1 TADKHLL
8 NQSAGIQS
16 QGSIHITARQFTNE
30 KTVFET
36 GWTTRNENHSMA
48 IDPLPEENYYSAT
61 RKFTREIK
69 TGAILQETA
78 AAQVLAGKDI
88 TIDAAVINRYSTI
101 AAGGDLTIRGPSLEN
116 YGYQGTRITTDVG
129 TDTHRYKWRKHRKFH
144 HNCTWRYGT
153 TPIDYTPPA
162 TVENTESSRKGIV
175 SAGGK
180 VSIQSGTEKN
190 ITLDADKKAIQNQ
203 PKTTLDPAI

>member
-1 TADKHLL
+1 KVDNRLL
-8 NQSAGIQS
+8 NQSSGIQS
-16 QGSIHITARQFTNE
+16 QGSIHISAAQLTNE

-36 GWTTRNENHSMA
+36 GWTTKTEKHSTP
-48 IDPLPEENYYSAT
+48 ITPLPKPDYYSAT
-61 RKFTREIK
+61 RQFTREIK

-78 AAQVLAGKDI
+78 AAQILAGKDI
-88 TIDAAVINRYSTI
+88 TLDAAVVNRYSTI
-101 AAGGDLTIRGPSLEN
+101 AARGDLTIKGPSFEN
-116 YGYQGTRITTDVG
+116 YGYQGTRITTDTG
-129 TDTHRYKWRKHRKFH
+129 TDTHRYKWRKHRTFH

-180 VSIQSGTEKN
+180 VSLQSGTKKN
-190 ITLDADKKAIQNQ
+190 ITLDADQKAIQKQ
-203 PKTTLDPAI
+203 PETVLDPAV